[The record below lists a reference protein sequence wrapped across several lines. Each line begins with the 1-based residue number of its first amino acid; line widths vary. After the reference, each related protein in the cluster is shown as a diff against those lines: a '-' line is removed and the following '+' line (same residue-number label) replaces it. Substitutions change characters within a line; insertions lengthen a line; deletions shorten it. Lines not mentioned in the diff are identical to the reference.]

1 MPREKL
7 HVDELLAKPDV
18 SLTDHLWNVIC
29 LGEKI
34 ADRLRLDERL
44 RTKALLA
51 CALHDIG
58 KATHSFQ
65 DYMRTIRQLE
75 LAIERGA
82 TSRGIEC
89 LKREVR
95 RKKAAAYPHALA
107 SLPFALVAEKHLGQK
122 CGWHIHDFSATAAV
136 LTHHSPLGPELYKG
150 YGAPDFHSKLEEAL
164 EVVWEL
170 LHRVGVNELL
180 PAKNLMASIQPL
192 LEQSPAALLDQ
203 SLPFGQEKKSLRGI
217 FQSLSSW
224 EFAQV
229 KAVLHLADWLVS
241 AKQPDPTLF
250 FLEQGRTSLEAHIQQ
265 LHLREFQQQAADT
278 THDPLFLRAPTGT
291 GKTEALLLWAGNTER
306 LIYLLPTQA
315 TVNAMWK
322 RLRRI
327 YGDDQVALAHGRA
340 NYMLRKESD
349 EDPLDMRLF
358 GSVFAMPVTVA
369 TLDQYL
375 LAHLNG
381 RHWEERRSLSQ
392 RATMILDEI
401 HAYEPYTLGLL
412 LEALRREKPARMAL
426 ASATLPPVLLELFPQ
441 GVLIEAEE
449 PLWKSARHR
458 LMLHE
463 GGLRESLEEAV
474 AFAREGKTVLIVA
487 NTIPDAQTHYNV
499 LRDEIGWE
507 HLHLLHARFIF
518 RDRQKKETLA
528 ENPQPGMILIATQV
542 VEVSLDISYDV
553 LITEVSPIDAL
564 VQRMGRVNRRG
575 ENPLAP
581 VIIYRQWSEGSQR
594 VYGKE
599 MLQWSLKLLESLP
612 ETPTDRD
619 LADVT
624 HCLYEHVMASE
635 DWKEELREGR
645 ETLEEMQRILGC
657 YTIDLSDEEMRS
669 RFTARRGQVSVEVLP
684 AEFLQE
690 AYEFKERDEG
700 WRLPEL
706 LVPVPV
712 YWLKHAEF
720 FTPIE
725 DLRCIQT
732 TLKYSEQLG
741 LVSPQSADSVAGCAM
756 IE

>member
-1 MPREKL
+1 M
-7 HVDELLAKPDV
+7 DELLAKPDV

-29 LGEKI
+29 AGEKI

-44 RTKALLA
+44 RIKALLA

-65 DYMRTIRQLE
+65 EYMHTIRKLDS
-75 LAIERGA
+75 AVKNGA
-82 TSRGIEC
+82 ASNEIDR

-107 SLPFALVAEKHLGQK
+107 SLPFAFVAENHLNK
-122 CGWHIHDFSATAAV
+122 KRGWQQYDFSATGAV
-136 LTHHSPLGPELYKG
+136 LTHHSPLGPELYNG
-150 YGAPDFHSKLEEAL
+150 YDVPALHPKLKEAL
-164 EVVWEL
+164 KVVWEL
-170 LHRVGVNELL
+170 LQRVGVDDLL
-180 PAKNLMASIQPL
+180 SVEDFWDSIQPL
-192 LEQSPAALLDQ
+192 LNQLPAALLDQ
-203 SLPFGQEKKSLRGI
+203 SLTFGQENKSLRGI
-217 FQSLSSW
+217 LQRLPPQ

-241 AKQPDPTLF
+241 AKQPDHTTL
-250 FLEQGRTSLEAHIQQ
+250 FLEQGRTSLEAYIQQ
-265 LHLREFQQQAADT
+265 FSLREFQQQAADT
-278 THDPLFLRAPTGT
+278 THDTLFLRAPTGT

-327 YGDDQVALAHGRA
+327 YGDDQIALAHGRA
-340 NYMLRKESD
+340 NYILRKESD

-358 GSVFAMPVTVA
+358 GSVFAKPVTVA

-412 LEALRREKPARMAL
+412 LEALQREKPARVAL
-426 ASATLPPVLLELFPQ
+426 ASATLPPALLQLFPK
-441 GVLIEAEE
+441 GVLITAEE
-449 PLWKSARHR
+449 LLWERTRHR
-458 LMLHE
+458 LV
-463 GGLRESLEEAV
+463 LREGVLQESLADAV
-474 AFAREGKTVLIVA
+474 AFACEGKSVLIVA
-487 NTIPDAQTHYNV
+487 NTIQDAQTLYKV
-499 LRDEIGWE
+499 LRDEIGWG
-507 HLHLLHARFIF
+507 HQHLLHARFIF
-518 RDRQKKETLA
+518 RDRQKKEA
-528 ENPQPGMILIATQV
+528 QVEKSQPGTIFVATQV

-575 ENPLAP
+575 EKPPAP

-599 MLQWSLKLLESLP
+599 MLQWSLKLLETLP

-624 HCLYEHVMASE
+624 HHLYEQVMALE
-635 DWKEELREGR
+635 DWKEELHEGR
-645 ETLEEMQRILGC
+645 QTLQDVQRILGC
-657 YTIDLSDEEMRS
+657 YTIDPSDEEMRS

-684 AEFLQE
+684 AKFLEE
-690 AYEFKERDEG
+690 AYEFKERGEG

-712 YWLKHAEF
+712 YWLKHTEF
-720 FTPIE
+720 FTPVE

-741 LVSPQSADSVAGCAM
+741 LVSPLSPDGAGGCGM
-756 IE
+756 ID